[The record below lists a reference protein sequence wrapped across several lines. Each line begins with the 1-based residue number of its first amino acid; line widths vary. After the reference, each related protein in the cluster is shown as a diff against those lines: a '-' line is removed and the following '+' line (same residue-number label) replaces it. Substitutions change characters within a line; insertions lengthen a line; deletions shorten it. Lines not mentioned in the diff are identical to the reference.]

1 MLASLLST
9 SLLGIDAQPLMGPK
23 TGVYR
28 YLKTLLDEWLTGPSA
43 GSMRLFAFQFLR
55 ECALPGDDG
64 WTGYDLRCVRR
75 FPGRFYFKLLQ
86 VQLAFPLDFGCDSY
100 FFPNFVGY
108 PVRRGRTFVTVHDL
122 AYLRFPQFTE
132 WKNLLYLRMA
142 LPAALRRA
150 DRIVAVSQ
158 TTANDVEEFFGMG
171 EKVTVVPTAVSP
183 VFFERPQPEV
193 PPTPTLPRKGG
204 GGLSELGLER
214 PFLLCVGTIEPRKNL
229 DGVIRAFT
237 SLAHD
242 LGDSTDLVIAGG
254 RGWRDAS
261 FHQALEQSSARAH
274 IRVLRGVSDTTLAAL
289 YHRAVALVAASH
301 YEGFGIPLVEAM
313 ASGCPVLAT
322 NVSSFPE
329 VAGDAAL
336 LVPPGDDAALAAGML
351 RMLREPALRS
361 ELIRKGTLR
370 VERYRPGPIAR
381 QLLDLLRAG

>member
-1 MLASLLST
+1 
-9 SLLGIDAQPLMGPK
+9 MGPK

-28 YLKTLLDEWLTGPSA
+28 YLKTLLDEWLTSPSA
-43 GSMRLFAFQFLR
+43 ASMRLFAFQFLKD
-55 ECALPGDDG
+55 CALPGDDG
-64 WTGYDLRCVRR
+64 WSGYDLRCLRR
-75 FPGRFYFKLLQ
+75 FPGRFYFKMLQ
-86 VQLAFPLDFGCDSY
+86 LRVAFPVDFGCDAY

-158 TTANDVEEFFGMG
+158 TTADDVEEFFGMG
-171 EKVTVVPTAVSP
+171 EKVTVIPTAVSP
-183 VFFERPQPEV
+183 MFFERPYPALPED
-193 PPTPTLPRKGG
+193 
-204 GGLSELGLER
+204 LGLER

-229 DGVIRAFT
+229 DGAIRAFT

-254 RGWRDAS
+254 RGWRDAT
-261 FHQALEQSSARAH
+261 FRRALEQSSARAH
-274 IRVLRGVSDTTLAAL
+274 IRVLGGVSDTTLAAL

-313 ASGCPVLAT
+313 ACGCPVLAT

-336 LVPPGDDAALAAGML
+336 LVPPGDDQALAAGMV

-361 ELIRKGTLR
+361 ELIRKGTQR

>member
-1 MLASLLST
+1 
-9 SLLGIDAQPLMGPK
+9 MGPK
-23 TGVYR
+23 TGVYG
-28 YLKTLLDEWLTGPSA
+28 YLKTLLDEWLTSPSA
-43 GSMRLFAFQFLR
+43 ASMRLFAFQFLKD
-55 ECALPGDDG
+55 CALPGDDG
-64 WTGYDLRCVRR
+64 WSGYDLRCLRR
-75 FPGRFYFKLLQ
+75 FPGRFYFKMLQ
-86 VQLAFPLDFGCDSY
+86 LRVAFPVDFGCDSY

-158 TTANDVEEFFGMG
+158 TTADDVEEFFGMG
-171 EKVTVVPTAVSP
+171 EKVTVIPTAVSP
-183 VFFERPQPEV
+183 MFFERPYPALPED
-193 PPTPTLPRKGG
+193 
-204 GGLSELGLER
+204 LGLER

-229 DGVIRAFT
+229 DGAIRAFT

-254 RGWRDAS
+254 RGWRDAT
-261 FHQALEQSSARAH
+261 FRRALEQSSARAH
-274 IRVLRGVSDTTLAAL
+274 IRVLGGVSDTTLAAL

-313 ASGCPVLAT
+313 ACGCPVLAT

-336 LVPPGDDAALAAGML
+336 LVPPGDDQALAAGMV

-361 ELIRKGTLR
+361 ELIRKGTQR

>member
-9 SLLGIDAQPLMGPK
+9 SLLGIDAQPLFGPR

-43 GSMRLFAFQFLR
+43 ASMRLFAFQFLR
-55 ECALPGDDG
+55 DCALPGDDG

-158 TTANDVEEFFGMG
+158 TTADDVEEFFGMG
-171 EKVTVVPTAVSP
+171 EKVTVIPTAVSP
-183 VFFERPQPEV
+183 VFFERPQSA
-193 PPTPTLPRKGG
+193 LPKD
-204 GGLSELGLER
+204 LGLER

-237 SLAHD
+237 SLARD

-274 IRVLRGVSDTTLAAL
+274 IRVIRGVSDTTLSAL

-313 ASGCPVLAT
+313 ACGCPVLAT

-336 LVPPGDDAALAAGML
+336 LVPPGDDPALAAGMV
-351 RMLREPALRS
+351 RMLQEPALRS
-361 ELIRKGTLR
+361 ELIRKGTQR

>member
-1 MLASLLST
+1 
-9 SLLGIDAQPLMGPK
+9 MGPK

-28 YLKTLLDEWLTGPSA
+28 YLKTLLDEWLTGSEA
-43 GSMRLFAFQFLR
+43 ASFRLFAFQFLR
-55 ECALPGDDG
+55 DCALATDDR
-64 WTGYDLRCVRR
+64 WSGYDMRCIRR

-86 VQLAFPLDFGCDSY
+86 VGLAFPLDFGCDSY

-122 AYLRFPQFTE
+122 AYMRFPQFTE

-158 TTANDVEEFFGMG
+158 TTANDIEEFFGMG
-171 EKVTVVPTAVSP
+171 EKVTMIPTAATP
-183 VFFERPQPEV
+183 VFFES
-193 PPTPTLPRKGG
+193 PPALPG
-204 GGLSELGLER
+204 ELGLER

-229 DGVIRAFT
+229 DGAIRAFT
-237 SLAHD
+237 SLAED

-254 RGWRDAS
+254 RGWRAAS
-261 FHQALEQSSARAH
+261 FHQALEQSSARAR
-274 IRVLRGVSDTTLAAL
+274 IRVLGPVSDTTLAAL

-313 ASGCPVLAT
+313 ACGCPVLAT

-336 LVPPGDDAALAAGML
+336 LVPPGDDQALAAGMV
-351 RMLREPALRS
+351 RMLGEPALRS
-361 ELIRKGTLR
+361 ELIRKGKQR

>member
-1 MLASLLST
+1 
-9 SLLGIDAQPLMGPK
+9 MGPK

-28 YLKTLLDEWLTGPSA
+28 YLKTLLDEWLTGSEA
-43 GSMRLFAFQFLR
+43 ASFRLFAFQFLR
-55 ECALPGDDG
+55 DCALATDDR
-64 WTGYDLRCVRR
+64 WSGYDMRCIRR

-86 VQLAFPLDFGCDSY
+86 VGLAFPLDFGCDSY

-122 AYLRFPQFTE
+122 AYMRFPQFTE

-158 TTANDVEEFFGMG
+158 TTADDIEEFFGMG
-171 EKVTVVPTAVSP
+171 EKVTIIHTAATP
-183 VFFERPQPEV
+183 VFFES
-193 PPTPTLPRKGG
+193 PPALPG
-204 GGLSELGLER
+204 ELGLER

-229 DGVIRAFT
+229 DGAIRAFT
-237 SLAHD
+237 SLAED

-254 RGWRDAS
+254 RGWRAAS
-261 FHQALEQSSARAH
+261 FHQALEQSSARAR
-274 IRVLRGVSDTTLAAL
+274 IRVLGPVSDTTLAAL

-313 ASGCPVLAT
+313 ACGCPVLAT

-336 LVPPGDDAALAAGML
+336 LVPPGDDQALAAGMV
-351 RMLREPALRS
+351 RMLGEPALRS
-361 ELIRKGTLR
+361 ELIRKGKQR

-381 QLLDLLRAG
+381 RLLDLLRAG